1 MIVTREACINYSKG
15 TEVLKM
21 NKVLAVGTEVICK
34 GGMNKGKLGEVFN
47 VTENGQ
53 MWVIFTDGT
62 TRLYSATQNYLEVC

>member
-1 MIVTREACINYSKG
+1 MK
-15 TEVLKM
+15 
-21 NKVLAVGTEVICK
+21 KVLAVGTEVICK

-62 TRLYSATQNYLEVC
+62 TRLYSATQNYLEEV